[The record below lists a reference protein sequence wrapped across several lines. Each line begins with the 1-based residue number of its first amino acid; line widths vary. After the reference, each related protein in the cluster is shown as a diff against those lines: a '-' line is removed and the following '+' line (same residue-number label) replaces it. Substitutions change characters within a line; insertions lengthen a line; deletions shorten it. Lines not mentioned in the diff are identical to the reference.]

1 MHNLELVKN
10 HALIAQNHL
19 LQQYK
24 ERPRLNSLVL
34 ALTQGLQETE
44 NKLYELYRNYSI
56 VEAVGHYLDRIGA
69 IACEARNYRQDDE
82 YRLAILARIMINNGG
97 GTPEDIISALRFT
110 FNPKRLSYTELYPAC
125 FSVFMQASNI
135 NASCKGLINSIKPIG
150 ITEFVIVFINEDNP
164 FIFAECKG
172 ESISFKPKPTID
184 DNDSNTEVMIDIDD
198 LQNFEVSADTISFPK
213 GYIGFAEI
221 IVTKTNL
228 NLGGDDIYLV
238 EEDDPLEMLLTY
250 EDFKITGGSKLAEVI
265 ENG

>member
-24 ERPRLNSLVL
+24 EQPRLNSLVL

-44 NKLYELYRNYSI
+44 NKLYEIYRNYSI
-56 VEAVGHYLDRIGA
+56 VEAQGGYLDRIGA

-110 FNPKRLSYTELYPAC
+110 FNPKRLRFKELYPAC

-150 ITEFVIVFINEDNP
+150 ITDFVIVFINEDNP
-164 FIFAECKG
+164 FIFAECSSENVAFKTKATTDD
-172 ESISFKPKPTID
+172 ESDAKVMTEIDVQSFDVEID
-184 DNDSNTEVMIDIDD
+184 S
-198 LQNFEVSADTISFPK
+198 LLFPE

-250 EDFKITGGSKLAEVI
+250 EDFKITGSSKLAEVI